1 MNGKVRAEGR
11 LITVPQVLVLEA
23 ILLNI
28 FMNDL
33 DSENK
38 SVLMYLEGKRQGSI
52 VTKGE
57 DQDMLQKWPVVLR
70 PAIRNMKCS
79 NIVNFKVCCDTF
91 KVTCSK
97 IKNNFCSEEDF
108 ISWKQ
113 LKNKRDDPVYY
124 FIIGQL

>member
-38 SVLMYLEGKRQGSI
+38 SVLMYLEGKR
-52 VTKGE
+52 
-57 DQDMLQKWPVVLR
+57 
-70 PAIRNMKCS
+70 
-79 NIVNFKVCCDTF
+79 
-91 KVTCSK
+91 
-97 IKNNFCSEEDF
+97 
-108 ISWKQ
+108 
-113 LKNKRDDPVYY
+113 
-124 FIIGQL
+124 